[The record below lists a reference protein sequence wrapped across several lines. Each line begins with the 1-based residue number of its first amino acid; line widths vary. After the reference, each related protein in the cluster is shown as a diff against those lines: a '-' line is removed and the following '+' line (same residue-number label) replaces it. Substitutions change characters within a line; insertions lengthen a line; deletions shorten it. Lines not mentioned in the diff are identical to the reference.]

1 MNTATTDGTVA
12 YVNGRVFLP
21 DGRIE
26 PRTVVVRDGR
36 IETVD
41 DAGIVPEGASVIDC
55 AGRTILPGLI
65 DLHAHPA
72 THARLDKTREV
83 DQIAYSVRH
92 ALRLLRAGITTV
104 RSVGGAG
111 RADRVLD
118 ELSRSGL
125 IPGPSII
132 SAGHFLCIT
141 GGHASGNGI
150 EVDGADALRKAVR
163 AEVRDGHTWIKLMC
177 SGGFDHAGEA
187 PTAIQFS
194 PAEMRAATE
203 EARLLGVRVAAH
215 AHGSA
220 AIIAAAEAG
229 VHSIEHGSFVDR
241 ESAKAMVANDVF
253 LVPTFSIYDNVAA
266 RISHPTR
273 DESAALAEPKRRSFE
288 IALDEGVAWGLGS
301 DAQGGSPLELLLDE
315 AIILVEKIGL
325 DAAEVLRRATRGNA
339 ELLGLADVGSI
350 EPGFVADLTIVDGDP
365 LVDIQNIARVTAS
378 VKAGRHYDWTVLA
391 EPLNLW
397 TLDTLEVEDAPD
409 GRRTPARLWNLH
421 ITP

>member
-1 MNTATTDGTVA
+1 MSPAVENKTA
-12 YVNGRVFLP
+12 YVNGDVFLP
-21 DGRIE
+21 DGTVA
-26 PRTVVVRDGR
+26 PRTVVIAGGTIVS
-36 IETVD
+36 VD
-41 DAGIVPEGASVIDC
+41 EPSALPNDAAVIDC
-55 AGRTILPGLI
+55 TGRTILPGLI

-72 THARLDKTREV
+72 THARLDKEYEV

-92 ALRLLRAGITTV
+92 ALRLLRAGITTI

-118 ELSRSGL
+118 RLAADGL

-163 AEVRDGHTWIKLMC
+163 AEVRDGHKWVKLMC
-177 SGGFDHAGEA
+177 SGGFDHAGEE
-187 PTAIQFS
+187 PTAVQFS

-220 AIIAAAEAG
+220 AITAASEAG
-229 VHSIEHGSFVDR
+229 VHSIEHGSFLDR
-241 ESAKAMVANDVF
+241 DSARAMVANDVF
-253 LVPTFSIYDNVAA
+253 LVPTFSIYDNVGA

-288 IALDEGVAWGLGS
+288 IALEEGVIWGLGS

-339 ELLGLADVGSI
+339 ELLGLDSVGSI
-350 EPGFVADLTIVDGDP
+350 EPGFVADLSIIDGNP
-365 LVDIQNIARVTAS
+365 LADIQAIARVTAS
-378 VKAGRHYDWTVLA
+378 VKAGRYYDWETLA
-391 EPLNLW
+391 APLNLW
-397 TLDTLEVEDAPD
+397 TLDILDTEHAPD
-409 GRRTPARLWNLH
+409 GRRTPSRLWNLH